1 MHIVLFGIQWSGKWT
16 QAARLRQHNS
26 SLAYFAPWDIFRALT
41 SQANALGDY
50 VKEKI
55 AAWQLIKDDI
65 VQWLF
70 SLYTKT
76 LEWRRMLLDGFPRSQ
91 DQFDTLHSYLLETG
105 ESCVGIVLD
114 LPDHIARERMLAR
127 GRPDDTPEA
136 IDKRI
141 AQYYASTQPLLSRF
155 GRYYWL
161 HTIDAT
167 MSIDDVFE
175 AIVAII

>member
-16 QAARLRQHNS
+16 QAALLRDHYP

-55 AAWQLIKDDI
+55 AAWQLIKDDF

-70 SLYTKT
+70 GLYVKT

-91 DQFDTLHSYLLETG
+91 DQFETLHSYLLQTG
-105 ESCVGIVLD
+105 ESCVGIILD
-114 LPDHIARERMLAR
+114 LSDQQARERMLAR
-127 GRPDDTPEA
+127 GRGDDTPDA

-141 AQYYASTQPLLSRF
+141 AQYYASTQPILTRF
-155 GRYYWL
+155 GRHYPL

-167 MSIDDVFE
+167 MSIDDVFA
-175 AIVAII
+175 AIVAIV